1 VSLPILIEVIMKFS
15 VIVDAIRDVEIEAWN
30 QDGKWF
36 VAIPDAKVLVSGV
49 SLWDAIENASIATE
63 SLLGTVVTEAM
74 KKVWN
79 RALVD

>member
-1 VSLPILIEVIMKFS
+1 MKFS
-15 VIVDAIRDVEIEAWN
+15 VTVDAIREVELEAWS

-36 VAIPDAKVLVSGV
+36 VAIPEAKILVSGV
-49 SLWDAIENASIATE
+49 SLWEALEHASVATE
-63 SLLGTVVTEAM
+63 SLLGTVVTETM